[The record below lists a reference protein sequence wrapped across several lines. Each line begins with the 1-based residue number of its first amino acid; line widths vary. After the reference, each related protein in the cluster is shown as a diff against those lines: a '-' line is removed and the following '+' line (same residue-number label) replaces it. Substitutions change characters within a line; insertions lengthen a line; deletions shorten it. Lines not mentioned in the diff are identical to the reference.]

1 MRKVINIAVLV
12 SLLGLG
18 GCATIMTGTSQPF
31 TVNSNIHK
39 AKVYIDGKY
48 AGETPLTLEKLSTKK
63 NHTIRIEA
71 DGYIPVTEVIK
82 KETSGWV
89 WGNILLGG
97 LIGLGVDMATGG
109 LYVFEKDNMTGNLI
123 KIQELEPIKNR

>member
-1 MRKVINIAVLV
+1 MKKIINIAILV

-39 AKVYIDGKY
+39 AKVYIDDKY
-48 AGETPLTLEKLSTKK
+48 VGETPLALEKLSTKK
-63 NHTIRIEA
+63 NHIIRIEA
-71 DGYIPVTEVIK
+71 DGYMPVTEVIK

-97 LIGLGVDMATGG
+97 LIGLGIDMATGG
-109 LYVFEKDNMTGNLI
+109 LYVFEKDNMTGNLV
-123 KIQELEPIKNR
+123 KIQELEPIKK

>member
-1 MRKVINIAVLV
+1 MKKIIKTVILI

-48 AGETPLTLEKLSTKK
+48 AGETPLALEKLSTKK

-71 DGYIPVTEVIK
+71 DGYMPVTEVVK
-82 KETSGWV
+82 KEASGWV
-89 WGNILLGG
+89 WGNIFLGG

-109 LYVFEKDNMTGNLI
+109 LYVFEKDNMTGNLT
-123 KIQELEPIKNR
+123 KLQELEPIKK

>member
-1 MRKVINIAVLV
+1 MKKIINIAILV

-39 AKVYIDGKY
+39 AKVYIDDKY
-48 AGETPLTLEKLSTKK
+48 VGETPLALEKLSTKK
-63 NHTIRIEA
+63 NHIIRIEA
-71 DGYIPVTEVIK
+71 DGYMPVTEVIK

-97 LIGLGVDMATGG
+97 LIGLGIDMATGG
-109 LYVFEKDNMTGNLI
+109 LYVFEKDNITGNLV
-123 KIQELEPIKNR
+123 KIQELEPIKK

>member
-1 MRKVINIAVLV
+1 MKKIINIAVLV

-48 AGETPLTLEKLSTKK
+48 AGETPLALEKLSTKK

-71 DGYIPVTEVIK
+71 EGYMPVTEVVK
-82 KETSGWV
+82 KEASGWV
-89 WGNILLGG
+89 WGNIFLGG
-97 LIGLGVDMATGG
+97 LIGLAVDMGTGG
-109 LYVFEKDNMTGNLI
+109 LYIFEKDNVNGNLVRV
-123 KIQELEPIKNR
+123 QQQLEPINQ